1 MERIRRV
8 APLALLAL
16 GLGLAAL
23 LYRGPARGI
32 VRGHGGDVAA
42 AMLLYAALGALP
54 WPRTPGGRALLAG
67 AIALG
72 LELGQ
77 LLWTGHGLAG
87 ELLIGSTFDPLDL
100 LAYALGLLLAL
111 AYDRARQRDY
121 RPLGV

>member
-42 AMLLYAALGALP
+42 AMLLYAGASMVI
-54 WPRTPGGRALLAG
+54 RRASMHARALLVG
-67 AIALG
+67 TIAIL

-77 LLWTGHGLAG
+77 LAWTGQGLAG